1 MKIKL
6 CKLDIVLS
14 GISLYFHTSNTC
26 HCHRHLLG
34 IVKEKIIIFII
45 ITSGSFEIWQRKFID
60 IIIKLFKFHDL
71 RE

>member
-26 HCHRHLLG
+26 HCHCHLLG